1 MTITSKTIASRQN
14 PRHDNK
20 ERRMPHRARWVKAL
34 GSPRNDNKE
43 RCMPHEHRNV
53 APTTTNLPAF
63 FVPIIEEQYGSA
75 YARLIEQGSDVRRA
89 TTLRANTLLSTRE
102 EVASILDD
110 AGIEYEC
117 PAWYQDAFV
126 LDPKDA
132 QAVWELPALE
142 EGKIY
147 LQSLSSM
154 LPPLLMG
161 PCSDLD
167 ILDMCAAPGGKTTQL
182 AALNNG
188 RARITACEMNAP
200 RAERLEYNLKRQGT
214 RNVVVMR
221 TDARRLDSFFS
232 FDRIMLDAPCS
243 GSGTLRAS
251 SAKTLKHF
259 TPALIQKCTKSQSAL
274 LPKALELLKPGGTM
288 VYSTC
293 SILKEE
299 NEEMVRSSLK
309 KASKHGAYELVPI
322 SLPGATLVPA
332 TDMNLA
338 TTTDTTITPATD
350 TTITPARKATLAS
363 ATNIDASPNVLPVL
377 PTTLEGTLTLCPTK
391 LFEGFFCAKIKRL
404 A

>member
-1 MTITSKTIASRQN
+1 
-14 PRHDNK
+14 
-20 ERRMPHRARWVKAL
+20 MPHQ
-34 GSPRNDNKE
+34 
-43 RCMPHEHRNV
+43 HQTV
-53 APTTTNLPAF
+53 APTTANLPAF
-63 FVPIIEEQYGSA
+63 FTPAIEKQYGNA

-110 AGIEYEC
+110 ADIEYEC
-117 PAWYQDAFV
+117 PSWYQDAFI

-132 QAVWELPALE
+132 QTVWELPALE

-161 PCSDLD
+161 PCGDLD

-214 RNVVVMR
+214 RNVLVMR

-251 SAKTLKHF
+251 SAKTLRHF
-259 TPALIQKCTKSQSAL
+259 TPALVQKCTKSQSFL

-309 KASKHGAYELVPI
+309 KASKHGAYELVPVD
-322 SLPGATLVPA
+322 LPGATFAPA
-332 TDMNLA
+332 TDMN
-338 TTTDTTITPATD
+338 
-350 TTITPARKATLAS
+350 
-363 ATNIDASPNVLPVL
+363 ASPNVLPAL
-377 PTTLEGTLTLCPTK
+377 PATLEGTLTLCPTK